1 MITSTKN
8 DQVKAV
14 IELKKKARA
23 RNEQGLF
30 VVEGVRMAA
39 ELPKD
44 QVKSIYV
51 SETFAKNPENA
62 AILAEYPGYELV
74 SDSVFAVMSDTQ
86 TPQGVLALVRQ
97 FSYGMDE
104 LLKSDRPAHLMVLEN
119 LQDPGNLGTIL
130 RAGEGAGITGLIM
143 SRDTVDIYNPK
154 VIRST
159 MGSVFRVPF
168 FYTDDLEQT
177 VLDLKARGIRVFAAH
192 LAGKNNYEQEDYTG
206 NTAFLIG
213 NEGNGLTEKL
223 SNMADTWV
231 KIPMAGK
238 VESLNAAIAAS
249 ILMFETAT
257 MALKTI
263 WFAGGAVFAFFA
275 AVLEFSVQSQLV
287 VFLIVSFV
295 LLLFTRPLAIRF
307 VNRETVK
314 TNVDGLI
321 GRKAKVIKKI
331 DNNEPSGAA
340 VIDGQEWTARSADE
354 AVTIPVGTHVVIK
367 EVRGVKLIVEMI
379 PETENRN

>member
-104 LLKSDRPAHLMVLEN
+104 LLKSDRPAHLCWKIFRIQE
-119 LQDPGNLGTIL
+119 TW
-130 RAGEGAGITGLIM
+130 E
-143 SRDTVDIYNPK
+143 
-154 VIRST
+154 RS
-159 MGSVFRVPF
+159 
-168 FYTDDLEQT
+168 
-177 VLDLKARGIRVFAAH
+177 
-192 LAGKNNYEQEDYTG
+192 
-206 NTAFLIG
+206 
-213 NEGNGLTEKL
+213 
-223 SNMADTWV
+223 
-231 KIPMAGK
+231 
-238 VESLNAAIAAS
+238 
-249 ILMFETAT
+249 
-257 MALKTI
+257 
-263 WFAGGAVFAFFA
+263 
-275 AVLEFSVQSQLV
+275 
-287 VFLIVSFV
+287 
-295 LLLFTRPLAIRF
+295 
-307 VNRETVK
+307 
-314 TNVDGLI
+314 
-321 GRKAKVIKKI
+321 
-331 DNNEPSGAA
+331 
-340 VIDGQEWTARSADE
+340 
-354 AVTIPVGTHVVIK
+354 
-367 EVRGVKLIVEMI
+367 
-379 PETENRN
+379 

>member
-44 QVKSIYV
+44 QVKSVYV
-51 SETFAKNPENA
+51 SETFAKDPANA
-62 AILAEYPGYELV
+62 AFLAEYPGYELV
-74 SDSVFAVMSDTQ
+74 SDQVF
-86 TPQGVLALVRQ
+86 RQ

-104 LLKSDRPAHLMVLEN
+104 ILKSDRPAHLMVLEN

-168 FYTDDLEQT
+168 CYTDDLEQT

-223 SNMADTWV
+223 SSMADTWV

-249 ILMFETAT
+249 ILMFETARQRR
-257 MALKTI
+257 A
-263 WFAGGAVFAFFA
+263 
-275 AVLEFSVQSQLV
+275 
-287 VFLIVSFV
+287 
-295 LLLFTRPLAIRF
+295 
-307 VNRETVK
+307 
-314 TNVDGLI
+314 
-321 GRKAKVIKKI
+321 
-331 DNNEPSGAA
+331 
-340 VIDGQEWTARSADE
+340 
-354 AVTIPVGTHVVIK
+354 
-367 EVRGVKLIVEMI
+367 
-379 PETENRN
+379 

>member
-1 MITSTKN
+1 MSRDFSSSRECGWPLSSRRIRLKVSMFLKLSRKIRRMPQFLRSTRDTN
-8 DQVKAV
+8 
-14 IELKKKARA
+14 
-23 RNEQGLF
+23 
-30 VVEGVRMAA
+30 
-39 ELPKD
+39 
-44 QVKSIYV
+44 
-51 SETFAKNPENA
+51 
-62 AILAEYPGYELV
+62 
-74 SDSVFAVMSDTQ
+74 SVFAVMSDTQ

-206 NTAFLIG
+206 NTAFL
-213 NEGNGLTEKL
+213 TEEL
-223 SNMADTWV
+223 SAAADAWV

-249 ILMFETAT
+249 ILMFETARQRR
-257 MALKTI
+257 A
-263 WFAGGAVFAFFA
+263 
-275 AVLEFSVQSQLV
+275 
-287 VFLIVSFV
+287 
-295 LLLFTRPLAIRF
+295 
-307 VNRETVK
+307 
-314 TNVDGLI
+314 
-321 GRKAKVIKKI
+321 
-331 DNNEPSGAA
+331 
-340 VIDGQEWTARSADE
+340 
-354 AVTIPVGTHVVIK
+354 
-367 EVRGVKLIVEMI
+367 
-379 PETENRN
+379 

>member
-192 LAGKNNYEQEDYTG
+192 LAGKNNYEQED

-249 ILMFETAT
+249 ILMFETARQRR
-257 MALKTI
+257 A
-263 WFAGGAVFAFFA
+263 
-275 AVLEFSVQSQLV
+275 
-287 VFLIVSFV
+287 
-295 LLLFTRPLAIRF
+295 
-307 VNRETVK
+307 
-314 TNVDGLI
+314 
-321 GRKAKVIKKI
+321 
-331 DNNEPSGAA
+331 
-340 VIDGQEWTARSADE
+340 
-354 AVTIPVGTHVVIK
+354 
-367 EVRGVKLIVEMI
+367 
-379 PETENRN
+379 

>member
-1 MITSTKN
+1 MCNISLGTSGTIFISSKT
-8 DQVKAV
+8 
-14 IELKKKARA
+14 
-23 RNEQGLF
+23 F
-30 VVEGVRMAA
+30 GVDSNNALHSFDHADGYYHLMGCMLSAA
-39 ELPKD
+39 SCNKWW
-44 QVKSIYV
+44 
-51 SETFAKNPENA
+51 
-62 AILAEYPGYELV
+62 
-74 SDSVFAVMSDTQ
+74 
-86 TPQGVLALVRQ
+86 
-97 FSYGMDE
+97 MDE
-104 LLKSDRPAHLMVLEN
+104 ILKSDRPAHLMVLEN

-223 SNMADTWV
+223 SSMADTWV

-249 ILMFETAT
+249 ILMFETARQRR
-257 MALKTI
+257 A
-263 WFAGGAVFAFFA
+263 
-275 AVLEFSVQSQLV
+275 
-287 VFLIVSFV
+287 
-295 LLLFTRPLAIRF
+295 
-307 VNRETVK
+307 
-314 TNVDGLI
+314 
-321 GRKAKVIKKI
+321 
-331 DNNEPSGAA
+331 
-340 VIDGQEWTARSADE
+340 
-354 AVTIPVGTHVVIK
+354 
-367 EVRGVKLIVEMI
+367 
-379 PETENRN
+379 